1 MKKVFRSLI
10 SLLLV
15 VLIAVPAM
23 STTIFA
29 AVKVRETGK
38 HSRILYV
45 DSDGFFDD
53 SGYAVLAPDD
63 KYISFDFSVDGAT
76 GYTTDYGLFP
86 DDLCNISDGNTVS
99 NGSGQSIKYI
109 NGKLT
114 ARLTGTGADGM
125 GSYNNAKIIIT
136 NNSLSYDIVFNYS
149 FESGEF
155 HTALYDQAAYN
166 ALTTDDA
173 RANYLN
179 SHSTDC
185 IISEKTSTVIVRNGE
200 TATLALTTP
209 YFMTRAQYFS
219 IFNIKAV
226 DCNYGYSDETPAF
239 YVEPTDEGYLTVND
253 DEVLPPDEAEDEYAD
268 YDGNYPVFTDF
279 TDGAELYGEALD
291 PDKELF
297 GFYYYR
303 DGNKVFVPAG
313 TYYPCS
319 DEVLHSLI
327 VDADAPVFGV
337 EDMIFTDLADAC
349 TAALGSVSKS
359 VVVMKDGALPAGDY
373 VIPAGVT
380 LLVPFDEVK
389 SLYRDDPVSIRDGK
403 VSTRTPFRRLDLAD
417 GANLVVNGELS
428 VSAKHP
434 ANNTSPRG
442 AVGTQFG
449 WLYLN
454 TGSTVTVNNGG
465 KLYAWGFVTG
475 GGMVTAKN
483 GSEVYE
489 LFQMTDFR
497 GGNATL
503 AMIALRNPSED
514 QYHNQFIINQYYV
527 QNIESRLRIEAGAYE
542 KVQAELLAGGALPS
556 FVVNF
561 IGPETDNADD
571 KSMFMLGEGAYLE
584 KYYDTVHDKMEYT
597 LGGGAAE
604 IGSLKL
610 SLSVYSIDS
619 SEYLLPIN
627 NIDFTITDGAEMST
641 SNDIVFLPG
650 SSVTVDEGS
659 SLTVRDGGNI
669 IMAAKDDV
677 SDYSRNNKPPCYPV
691 IYSPSTN
698 ANKNRKWANTDETFI
713 NNNGTITVEEGGTL
727 ASTSPEAAMYSSEG
741 EGAFVINGELSEHA
755 SLDVVTTNG
764 TAVTDSGRNKV
775 DAPPATIQDDISD
788 GTYDD
793 AHSIGAVWGVPTTI
807 RKNAAGVWGDF
818 RNIYWVKAD
827 GDDPFQLEGH
837 EVMGRDEFD
846 AMSIDELPEPYER
859 IINVSESGQ
868 DEYIGWQ
875 IKSIDGINVYLEPA
889 YKHISYIFNI
899 KWYSA
904 DGSTLFSEED
914 VRRGLEVSAPAQS
927 ATTEATNLS
936 KASFYSTYTFIGWN
950 TAPDSTEALFKDEM
964 PISESDISYY
974 AVYSLT
980 DKIFTVKFRHY
991 KPTNSYSTQLVERTY
1006 RYDDVRYAIEPDTTL
1021 FGEYKYFRGWNTS
1034 GTKPDNGTWYMPGD
1048 VLPKQTVTST
1058 STTAGYYGH
1067 YKDTGYTATFTD
1079 PSGNTLYE
1087 IKLAEEATARYTERS
1102 IYNGAPTYKDAQGV
1116 EYQIVSWT
1124 SSLSG
1129 DTFDY
1134 GAVITDTPEAG
1145 DVVTYT
1151 ANVERVPYQFTKHSI
1166 TLNGTI
1172 GVNFYFNIY
1181 PAANGE
1187 KIRLTHGMDVAS
1199 YDVDESIWNSD
1210 EEAYVASLALNS
1222 VDMLEDVTAE
1232 IISNDEDTIYATD
1245 EFSISD
1251 YFAAFNRSSEPT
1263 GIYLV
1268 GVILGENLW
1277 PSVAGTQERYE
1288 MQQALDGDGQPIA
1301 NNFVIENVEL
1311 KAGDELKGY
1320 RTSDDAYFGDS
1331 YSGNYGNNI
1340 HISEDGVYKIT
1351 CDSSFISITKQTT
1364 RETNLVPLLRAM
1376 AVYGDAA
1383 EDYFVGEATEKSV
1396 DRIGGAPDYP
1406 ELTPESAAALIDPLL
1421 VNGSENT
1428 KTADLSD
1435 YGLEY
1440 YGTSL
1445 ILDSGTTIR
1454 HYYKVNNRTKF
1465 NAVAESITFGG
1476 EAVTAKEYNLV
1487 YIYFDYD
1494 VPAAQM
1500 CSRISLKIGS
1510 AEVKF
1515 SVLDYIKR
1523 YLTKLDDPSTSAS
1536 TLAEITAPKYKK
1548 LMTSLYW
1555 YYIYADRYF
1564 SLPA

>member
-23 STTIFA
+23 SATIFA
-29 AVKVRETGK
+29 DTSVRGTGK
-38 HSRILYV
+38 HVNIAHT
-45 DSDGFFDD
+45 DADGFFDD
-53 SGYAVLAPDD
+53 SGYAVLTPDN
-63 KYISFDFSVDGAT
+63 KYISFDYSVDGRT
-76 GYTTDYGLFP
+76 GYNTSSGIFP
-86 DDLCNISDGNTVS
+86 DALCNISDGETVTI
-99 NGSGQSIKYI
+99 SGRSMKYI
-109 NGKLT
+109 DGKLT
-114 ARLTGTGADGM
+114 ARLSGTGDDGM
-125 GSYNNAKIIIT
+125 GSYNYASIIIT
-136 NNSLSYDIVFNYS
+136 NRSTNYDIEFSYY
-149 FESGEF
+149 FENGEF
-155 HTALYDQAAYN
+155 HTAMYDQDAYDDITKDEDK
-166 ALTTDDA
+166 LTYVNT
-173 RANYLN
+173 
-179 SHSTDC
+179 HSTNC
-185 IISEKTSTVIVRNGE
+185 EINEKTSSVIVQHGE

-209 YFMTRAQYFS
+209 YFMSRHIDFV
-219 IFNIKAV
+219 IFNIKTVHRRFGASGSGV
-226 DCNYGYSDETPAF
+226 PAF
-239 YVEPTDEGYLTVND
+239 FIEPTDEGAIYYGD
-253 DEVLPPDEAEDEYAD
+253 DEVAAPEDAEDEYAD
-268 YDGNYPVFTDF
+268 YEGKCPVLTDF
-279 TDGAELYGEALD
+279 ATGAELYAVPFD
-291 PDKELF
+291 SNKDFF
-297 GFYYYR
+297 GFYYLR
-303 DGNKVFVPAG
+303 DDNKVFVPSGVYHPCGNDLLYALFVDKG
-313 TYYPCS
+313 T
-319 DEVLHSLI
+319 
-327 VDADAPVFGV
+327 PVFGV
-337 EDMIFTDLADAC
+337 EDMIFTDLNEAC
-349 TAALGSVSKS
+349 SAALSSESKR
-359 VVVMKDGALPAGDY
+359 VVVMNDGVLPAGDY
-373 VIPAGVT
+373 FVPAGVT

-403 VSTRTPFRRLDLAD
+403 VSTRTPFRRLDLAS

-442 AVGTQFG
+442 AVGKDFG

-454 TGSTVTVNNGG
+454 AGSSVTVNSGA

-475 GGMVTAKN
+475 DGLITAKS

-503 AMIALRNPSED
+503 AMISLRNPSQN

-556 FVVNF
+556 FIVNF

-584 KYYDTVHDKMEYT
+584 KYYDAAHDKMEYT

-610 SLSVYSIDS
+610 SLSVYAIDS

-659 SLTVRDGGNI
+659 SLTVNNGGSI
-669 IMAAKDDV
+669 VMAAKDDV

-698 ANKNRKWANTDETFI
+698 ANNTRKWANTEESFI

-727 ASTSPEAAMYSSEG
+727 ASTSPEAAMYSSDG
-741 EGAFVINGELSEHA
+741 EGAFVINGELSDHA
-755 SLDVVTTNG
+755 TLDVVTTSG

-775 DAPPATIQDDISD
+775 DAPPATIQDDITD
-788 GTYDD
+788 GNYDD
-793 AHSIGAVWGVPTTI
+793 AHSIGAVWGVPTII

-818 RNIYWVKAD
+818 RNVYWVKAD
-827 GDDPFQLEGH
+827 GDDPFQLTGH
-837 EVMGRDEFD
+837 EVMSRDEFD
-846 AMSIDELPEPYER
+846 AMGIDDLPEPNAR
-859 IINVSESGQ
+859 IINQTDDGH
-868 DEYIGWQ
+868 DEYIGWKV
-875 IKSIDGINVYLEPA
+875 KSIDGQTIYLEPE
-889 YKHISYIFNI
+889 YKHISYIFHIVWMNYNG
-899 KWYSA
+899 KEF
-904 DGSTLFSEED
+904 FSEEYVYLGQTVDAPVDDAIDEVD
-914 VRRGLEVSAPAQS
+914 VMNGEDF
-927 ATTEATNLS
+927 ENE
-936 KASFYSTYTFIGWN
+936 YEFIGWN
-950 TAPDSTEALFKDEM
+950 TLPNSTEALFCDDM
-964 PISESDISYY
+964 PTAVEDVTYY
-974 AVYSLT
+974 AVYSVK
-980 DKIFTVKFRHY
+980 DRIFKLKFQHKKPVGTGNVVEEREY
-991 KPTNSYSTQLVERTY
+991 KYNDT
-1006 RYDDVRYAIEPDTTL
+1006 RYAIDPNPTL
-1021 FGEYKYFRGWNTS
+1021 FEQNGYTFFRGWNTNSS
-1034 GTKPDNGTWYMPGD
+1034 GNKAWYMPGD
-1048 VLPKQTVTST
+1048 ILPGPAST
-1058 STTAGYYGH
+1058 SETKSYYGL
-1067 YKDTGYTATFTD
+1067 YSTTGYTAMFVD

-1087 IKLAEEATARYTERS
+1087 IKLAVEATARYNHS

-1124 SSLSG
+1124 SNLSG

-1145 DVVTYT
+1145 DVVTYI

-1288 MQQALDGDGQPIA
+1288 MQQALDGVGQPVT

-1320 RTSDDAYFGDS
+1320 RTSDEAYFGDS

-1383 EDYFVGEATEKSV
+1383 EDYFVGEAIEKSV

-1421 VNGSENT
+1421 ENGSENT

-1515 SVLDYIKR
+1515 SVLDYVKR